1 MTKVEDLHRRWMK
14 DPEYR
19 TEYEALEGKFVVEEQ
34 ARRSPYGALKDIIV
48 HSDDDLDKPTL
59 PERTRRKYQ

>member
-1 MTKVEDLHRRWMK
+1 MK

-19 TEYEALEGKFVVEEQ
+19 IEYEALEGKFVVEQQ

-59 PERTRRKYQ
+59 SERTRRKYQ